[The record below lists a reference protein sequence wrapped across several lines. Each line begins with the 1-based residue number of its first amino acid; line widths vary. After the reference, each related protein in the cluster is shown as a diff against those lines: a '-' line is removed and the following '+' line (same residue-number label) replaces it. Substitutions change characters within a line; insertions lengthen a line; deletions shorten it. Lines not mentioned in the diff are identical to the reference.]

1 MGDDAKHRCHEPPIV
16 SPKISTR
23 LLAVQSDRRL
33 LDLVAGG
40 YERAFEVL
48 VQRYRGEL
56 LRYCRRLG
64 LSEARSEDA
73 VQHALL
79 KAWLA
84 LERGEEV
91 RELRAWLYRIAH
103 NTAINI
109 VRRAPED
116 HRPLADADSVESSVG
131 AETDLER
138 ALEVRDALTDVA
150 ALPQMQREAILLTAL
165 DGRSHE
171 EVASAL
177 GITDGAVRGLIYRAR
192 TTLRAAA
199 AALTPQPLVAWFC
212 GAAAKVAPTTQRLA
226 EISTQG
232 SAGADATGPL
242 FKGAALAVT
251 AVVLAAG
258 AAEVPL
264 HRHATHRAKA
274 SSRPART
281 AGEVAVGAPVASIGG
296 QFLATHTLGS
306 QAGASRAA
314 KRAGVR
320 GRSGASQPAHRGTR
334 SRHGHND
341 LLQGTTHSESGDD
354 STTGAGSGGRSAT
367 ESAPSATLANS
378 KGRDGGD
385 DGSAGS
391 GGGGAQPPGGS
402 GSQQSGSGGSTQTP
416 QPASSSGDGS
426 QGTTATTTGSESSGQ
441 SGPGSGS
448 SSDGRESHG
457 DEAGS
462 ADSGSSES

>member
-1 MGDDAKHRCHEPPIV
+1 M
-16 SPKISTR
+16 
-23 LLAVQSDRRL
+23 
-33 LDLVAGG
+33 
-40 YERAFEVL
+40 
-48 VQRYRGEL
+48 QRYRGEL

-103 NTAINI
+103 NTAINM

-116 HRPLADADSVESSVG
+116 HRPLADADSVESTAAV
-131 AETDLER
+131 ETDLER

-150 ALPQMQREAILLTAL
+150 ALPPMQREAILLTAL

-212 GAAAKVAPTTQRLA
+212 GAAAKVAPTTQRLM
-226 EISTQG
+226 EISAQG
-232 SAGADATGPL
+232 SVGADASGQL

-258 AAEVPL
+258 AAEAPL
-264 HRHATHRAKA
+264 HGHATHHAKA
-274 SSRPART
+274 SSPSART
-281 AGEVAVGAPVASIGG
+281 ARVVAVASPAAGIGG
-296 QFLATHTLGS
+296 RQLSALK
-306 QAGASRAA
+306 ASASASAQRAA
-314 KRAGVR
+314 KGDGGRRHAGVSR
-320 GRSGASQPAHRGTR
+320 PRHRSGRSGHG
-334 SRHGHND
+334 RHD
-341 LLQGTTHSESGDD
+341 SLQGATRAEPGDD
-354 STTGAGSGGRSAT
+354 STTSADSRGGPAAQSA
-367 ESAPSATLANS
+367 SSATLAS
-378 KGRDGGD
+378 SDRHDGGD

-391 GGGGAQPPGGS
+391 GGGR
-402 GSQQSGSGGSTQTP
+402 GSQSSGSGGSTTP
-416 QPASSSGDGS
+416 QPVSSAGDGS
-426 QGTTATTTGSESSGQ
+426 QGTIATIAGPESSGQ
-441 SGPGSGS
+441 SGSGSGS
-448 SSDGRESHG
+448 SSDDRGSHG

-462 ADSGSSES
+462 PDSGRNDR

>member
-1 MGDDAKHRCHEPPIV
+1 V
-16 SPKISTR
+16 SPKISIR

-91 RELRAWLYRIAH
+91 RAPRAWLYRIAH

-109 VRRAPED
+109 VRAPED
-116 HRPLADADSVESSVG
+116 HRPLADADSVESTAGV
-131 AETDLER
+131 ETDLER

-150 ALPQMQREAILLTAL
+150 ALPPMQREAILLTAL

-226 EISTQG
+226 EISAQG
-232 SAGADATGPL
+232 SAGADASGPL

-258 AAEVPL
+258 AADVPL
-264 HRHATHRAKA
+264 HRHASHRAKA
-274 SSRPART
+274 FSSPAHT
-281 AGEVAVGAPVASIGG
+281 AREVAAAVPVASVGG
-296 QFLATHTLGS
+296 QRATHALS
-306 QAGASRAA
+306 SRASAARAA
-314 KRAGVR
+314 KRAGARGHPGVSR
-320 GRSGASQPAHRGTR
+320 HKQHDGRSDLGRHDLYRSSTRAEPGDGSTQDAS
-334 SRHGHND
+334 
-341 LLQGTTHSESGDD
+341 SGE
-354 STTGAGSGGRSAT
+354 GRAAQ
-367 ESAPSATLANS
+367 SAPSATLANS
-378 KGRDGGD
+378 KGRDGGH
-385 DGSAGS
+385 DGSDGS
-391 GGGGAQPPGGS
+391 GSSTPGPGGS
-402 GSQQSGSGGSTQTP
+402 TTSQP
-416 QPASSSGDGS
+416 VSSSGDGS
-426 QGTTATTTGSESSGQ
+426 RGAIATTTGSESSGQ
-441 SGPGSGS
+441 SDPGSGNS
-448 SSDGRESHG
+448 SAGRR
-457 DEAGS
+457 
-462 ADSGSSES
+462 

>member
-1 MGDDAKHRCHEPPIV
+1 M
-16 SPKISTR
+16 SPKISIR

-91 RELRAWLYRIAH
+91 REPRAWLYRIAH

-109 VRRAPED
+109 VRGAPED
-116 HRPLADADSVESSVG
+116 HRPLADADSVESNAGV
-131 AETDLER
+131 ETDLER
-138 ALEVRDALTDVA
+138 SLEVRDALTDVA
-150 ALPQMQREAILLTAL
+150 ALPPMQREAILLTAL

-212 GAAAKVAPTTQRLA
+212 GAAVKVAPTTQRLA

-258 AAEVPL
+258 AADVPM
-264 HRHATHRAKA
+264 HSHATHRAKA
-274 SSRPART
+274 PSRPARI

-296 QFLATHTLGS
+296 QFLATRTLSS

-320 GRSGASQPAHRGTR
+320 GRPGASESAHRGTR

-341 LLQGTTHSESGDD
+341 LLQGTTHSGSGDD

-367 ESAPSATLANS
+367 ESAPLATLANS

-385 DGSAGS
+385 DGSTGS
-391 GGGGAQPPGGS
+391 GSSTPGPGGS
-402 GSQQSGSGGSTQTP
+402 TTP
-416 QPASSSGDGS
+416 QPVSSSGDGS
-426 QGTTATTTGSESSGQ
+426 RGTTATTAGSESSDP